1 MEKVVVV
8 GKLLV
13 KMRVVEEK
21 LVVQERLVG
30 LKELEQMSPQSMQL
44 SLSPALSYIIN
55 HY

>member
-1 MEKVVVV
+1 VEKVVV

-30 LKELEQMSPQSMQL
+30 LKELEQ
-44 SLSPALSYIIN
+44 SYIIN